1 MKNMKKILLGLI
13 TIFSI
18 SLSAGA
24 QVQRDQSNNSMDH
37 SKMGDHRKFGR
48 GHGDH
53 MNGMMMKEL
62 NLTDA
67 QKQQMKSI
75 NEDFKNKMQEL
86 NKHDNMSVKDF
97 RAQKESL
104 MKDRKSKFES
114 ILTADQKARLAT
126 LHKDHNGRKGDGKEG
141 NVMRG
146 KDGMN
151 MESELGLTTE
161 QASKIKA
168 DRENFKVKA
177 EAIKNNTS
185 LSEDQKKEQFMQ
197 LRKEREQSLKSYL
210 NADQIKKLEEMKS
223 KRWDN
228 AKNKRSMKTT

>member
-1 MKNMKKILLGLI
+1 MKKILLGLI
-13 TIFSI
+13 TVVSI

-24 QVQRDQSNNSMDH
+24 QVQRDQADAGNH
-37 SKMGDHRKFGR
+37 SMGDHGKFGR
-48 GHGDH
+48 HGDH
-53 MNGMMMKEL
+53 MNGMMFKDL

-97 RAQKESL
+97 RSQKEALEQS
-104 MKDRKSKFES
+104 RKSRFEA
-114 ILTADQKARLAT
+114 ILTADQKAKLAT
-126 LHKDHNGRKGDGKEG
+126 LKNNHEGREGNWKGGNAMRGNDGKK
-141 NVMRG
+141 MQ
-146 KDGMN
+146 
-151 MESELGLTTE
+151 SELGLTSD
-161 QASKIKA
+161 QVAKMKA
-168 DRENFKVKA
+168 DRENFKAKA

-197 LRKEREQSLKSYL
+197 LRKEREESLKSYL
-210 NADQIKKLEEMKS
+210 NADQIKKMEEMKS

-228 AKNKRSMKTT
+228 SKNKRSMKTT